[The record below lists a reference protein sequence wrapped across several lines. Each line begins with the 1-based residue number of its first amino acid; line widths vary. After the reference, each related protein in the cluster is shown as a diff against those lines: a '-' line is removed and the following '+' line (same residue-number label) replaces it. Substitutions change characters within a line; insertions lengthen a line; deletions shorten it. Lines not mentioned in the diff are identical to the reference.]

1 MKKRINRLI
10 IEINRSKIK
19 TTLFSVS
26 IILIALLISLIL
38 FMFTPLVRSL
48 GIVGDGRL
56 IATERVFNNI
66 ISLDENTTVNEL
78 IFRYFIGKE
87 QDEVIDYNRIVRAI
101 SQIDSLNN
109 EVELWRAYAYNINQI
124 LEGTKKT
131 ISADSIIE
139 LGRQTGSAE
148 ATRSALDT
156 LLRNQ
161 VTTQLEKLESENKS
175 LSKYRIYPPVNGQIT
190 VHFNYRQKINGL
202 TFSTTKV
209 SPVMSVGEGSVI
221 SSDWTPK
228 DGFTIQIQHP
238 NNMISIY
245 KGVTRPLKEAGS
257 RVGARE
263 VIGYIGGNNDDK
275 IDTLINV
282 LSPQSANN
290 LYFEMWQNG
299 NRIDPEKYIIF

>member
-1 MKKRINRLI
+1 MKKRLNKVLI
-10 IEINRSKIK
+10 HFNRSKIK
-19 TTLFSVS
+19 TSLFTIVIVVMTLAV
-26 IILIALLISLIL
+26 SLII
-38 FMFTPLVRSL
+38 FMYTPLVRSL
-48 GIVGDGRL
+48 GIVGEGRL
-56 IATERVFNNI
+56 ISTERVFDNI

-78 IFRYFIGKE
+78 IFRYFIGKQ
-87 QDEVIDYNRIVRAI
+87 QDEVIDYNRIVKAI

-124 LEGTKKT
+124 MNGTKKA

-139 LGRQTGSAE
+139 IGRETGDVV

-161 VTTQLEKLESENKS
+161 ITTQLEKLESENQAHN
-175 LSKYRIYPPVNGQIT
+175 KYRIYPPVNGQIT
-190 VHFNYRQKINGL
+190 AHFNYRQKINGI

-209 SPVMSVGEGSVI
+209 APVMSVGEGTII

-238 NNMISIY
+238 NNMVSIY
-245 KGVTRPLKEAGS
+245 KGVTRPLKEAGE

-263 VIGYIGGNNDDK
+263 VIGYIGGSNDDK

-282 LSPQSANN
+282 LNPQSTNN
-290 LYFEMWQNG
+290 LYFEVWQNG